1 MGALYLGE
9 RNRRVGRAT
18 NEEGGRGDLVEP
30 VDEIA
35 AQAVPEDFASLEQDK
50 CFASSRLARHP
61 VDFFNYF
68 RGEKP
73 RVIDE
78 TSQQR
83 PADQA
88 AAPAYEPVT
97 QFIQIG
103 EAHEEIPQFVRGD
116 LV

>member
-35 AQAVPEDFASLEQDK
+35 AQAVPEDFASLERDK
-50 CFASSRLARHP
+50 CFASSRFARYP
-61 VDFFNYF
+61 VDLFNDF

-78 TSQQR
+78 TCQER
-83 PADQA
+83 PADETA
-88 AAPAYEPVT
+88 ASAYEPVT
-97 QFIQIG
+97 QLIKVR
-103 EAHEEIPQFVRGD
+103 EAHEKIPQRVRGD
-116 LV
+116 P